1 MTETGANPVSSKE
14 NEVNVIYVEGTVVLV
29 QNEDGTVSV
38 CDNGEE
44 VLVVGLDKVDTMEKA
59 EALAAEFV
67 AANNNRNA
75 NGK

>member
-1 MTETGANPVSSKE
+1 MSSKE